1 MRNALILI
9 TSAFLLASAGVSRA
23 DQKLLE
29 THCSKCHN
37 DEKTKG
43 KFNLRSLGNGPN
55 AENGELWVTSLNNIE
70 GLDMPPEDESE
81 LSVQDRERL
90 IQFLK
95 QKISDAHQMAGGA
108 MEITPRRLNNRE
120 LIKSVADVLLIE
132 DVGTHFPTADLVG
145 DALNKGFDTDAETL
159 GISQFQMEQYI
170 VAFRKILDATIF
182 STGQPATQ
190 KIEVKA
196 GHITLATTTQQKTK
210 QRKAQQRRELPDRE
224 YLDFGDIRS
233 RLCLSNFLT
242 APATGRY
249 RITIRATG
257 VDRGIYAT
265 SDTGIYKD
273 DPIRLA
279 VHLGD
284 RVHTFDLP
292 DEKVMEIELDEWIA
306 AGTSLQMS
314 YPTDGLRMRG
324 NSNFKFQYA
333 IAGEYI
339 KEHDPKRYAQIVAN
353 LDPKKKG
360 AGHWSNWVEY
370 WQGPRPRLFSAE
382 IEGPIYDAWPPKR
395 QVALLGENPTAEN
408 AAAIL
413 ELIAERAWRR
423 KVREGELDSIVQL
436 VQASA
441 PKLGDIEALKEGIV
455 AVLASPSFL
464 LINSGESDAAER
476 FATKLSY
483 LMKSTTPDARLQQL
497 ARAGELKT
505 FEAVRE
511 EVQRQFSKGEAAE
524 FLSVFPYEWLQLDRI
539 NFMAPDPVQFL
550 FYDKKRVSEDMI
562 AEVRAYFRH
571 AIEHN
576 VPVPELLIS
585 DYSFVN
591 ADLARIYGIDDV
603 PQDSKL
609 RKHTFADG
617 KRGGFIGMGAFLT
630 LTADS
635 LSTSPIHRAVYV
647 MENFFGIHPLPPP
660 PNVKIT
666 EPDVRQAKTIK
677 QVLAAH
683 QSDENCASCHK
694 SIDPWGYAFESFDPS
709 GAWRDFYTVPKT
721 EVDEVGEAKAPVV
734 KKREAT
740 KAETIPIDA
749 SAKFRNGAE
758 YHDII
763 SFRKYLFTDTNRD
776 RFVRCFITKLLTYA
790 NGVAPGEGD
799 YVAIDKILA
808 KSAANGHRVIDT
820 IAAVIDSPLFR
831 EE

>member
-1 MRNALILI
+1 MRNALILAA
-9 TSAFLLASAGVSRA
+9 SASLLASTVVSFA

-37 DEKTKG
+37 DEKAKG
-43 KFNLRSLGNGPN
+43 KFNLKSLGDGPN

-81 LSVQDRERL
+81 LSAPDRERL

-95 QKISDAHQMAGGA
+95 QKISAAHQVADGSR
-108 MEITPRRLNNRE
+108 EITPRRLNNRE
-120 LIKSVADVLLIE
+120 LIHSVADVLLIE
-132 DVGTHFPTADLVG
+132 DVGTHQPTADLVG
-145 DALNKGFDTDAETL
+145 DGLNNGFDIDAETL

-182 STGQPATQ
+182 STPQPATQ
-190 KIEVKA
+190 KYEVKA
-196 GHITLATTTQQKTK
+196 GHITQATTTQQTSK
-210 QRKAQQRRELPDRE
+210 QRSKQQKRELSDRE

-233 RLCLSNFLT
+233 RLCFSNFLT

-257 VDRGIYAT
+257 VDRGIYDTA
-265 SDTGIYKD
+265 DTGIYKD

-284 RVHTFDLP
+284 RVRTYDLP

-306 AGTSLQMS
+306 AGTSLQLS

-339 KEHDPKRYAQIVAN
+339 KEHDPKRYAEIVAN
-353 LDPKKKG
+353 LETAKKG
-360 AGHWSNWVEY
+360 ANHWSNWVKY

-395 QVALLGENPTAEN
+395 QVALLGENPKAAN

-413 ELIAERAWRR
+413 LPIAERAWRR
-423 KVREGELDSIVQL
+423 KVQEGELDSIVQL
-436 VQASA
+436 VHANA
-441 PKLGDIEALKEGIV
+441 AKLGDIASLKEGIV

-464 LINSGESDAAER
+464 LINSGESDAGER

-483 LMKSTTPDARLQQL
+483 LMKSTTPDTRLQQM
-497 ARAGELKT
+497 ARTGELQT
-505 FEAVRE
+505 FDTVRS
-511 EVQRQFSKGEAAE
+511 EVQRQLANGEAAE
-524 FLSVFPYEWLQLDRI
+524 FLSVFPYQWLELDRI

-550 FYDKKRVSEDMI
+550 FYDKKRLSEDMI

-571 AIEHN
+571 AIERN
-576 VPVPELLIS
+576 VPVPELLLS
-585 DYSFVN
+585 DYSFIN
-591 ADLARIYGIDDV
+591 ADLARIYGVEGV
-603 PQDSKL
+603 PPDSQL
-609 RKHTFADG
+609 RQHTFADG

-677 QVLAAH
+677 EVLTAH

-694 SIDPWGYAFESFDPS
+694 SIDPWGYAFENFDPA
-709 GAWRDFYTVPKT
+709 GAWRDFYTVPAT
-721 EVDEVGEAKAPVV
+721 ETDDA
-734 KKREAT
+734 
-740 KAETIPIDA
+740 AETIAIDA
-749 SAKFRNGAE
+749 SSKFRNGVA
-758 YHDII
+758 YRDITE
-763 SFRKYLFTDTNRD
+763 FRKYLLTDTNRD

-799 YVAIDKILA
+799 YVAVDKILA
-808 KSAANGHRVIDT
+808 KSAANGHRIFDT